1 MALTQ
6 VQDQLAKGERINKET
21 GELSA
26 SGELSVSVKLKVEK
40 VEGSC
45 RNPQLPHVLREQLQ
59 ELGVHTYSSPEHRT
73 DHVPSEQREEH
84 LVKVLPLFIQVCE
97 DGGRLEGLD
106 MKGLAALT
114 ADTVI
119 HNIHKKLTEKP
130 AEVARGEVVQFF
142 QRQDT
147 KETNCEEKD
156 NQGWLLLKSLLLL
169 TADSSDILSCI
180 NPGLPAALVKCMYL
194 LVCLPA
200 KKETLAIEET
210 FQEPLTQVLLQLC
223 RQPVNVERLVETQ
236 ELQCLIIGLTSL
248 WDQTSA
254 TWRHQ
259 ASRVLKTVSAVA
271 TSNTVPCLQEKNCVR
286 ICIQNLLHISADVSG
301 QLLAEVAV
309 AVFSFIRDT
318 YPLNQALFVEFD
330 TNNGY
335 KAFENI
341 LKRCEEGVSVDQFQP
356 VEELLALIASFT
368 LLGKT
373 ELKVA
378 VCVTNPQPPAFKF
391 DPPLTKGSAVKNLP
405 AFHLL
410 QASLLRSQDSQLCCQ
425 LLRTLQTIWER
436 DPANFFLL
444 EWSVQSM
451 AQLAAC
457 VWRKPAPVQKLFFSL
472 LEMVIFKLN
481 YIPHETLRALLG
493 VLKQNWAGTVA
504 GGVAGTEFGVVA
516 LKCFH
521 RLTVHS
527 GMLSEVLSD
536 WGLLELLL
544 NELRRRAK
552 ILRKAGVVSSP
563 QMNPQQLPSVEDSE
577 RLLTTCMLQVVSTL
591 TLRSIKNTVSVR
603 DLGMVPYI
611 KIFLDEDQY
620 RGPTLSILEQLAE
633 INPEEFMSTAI
644 GALCSSTQQE
654 LGLKR
659 DLLQSVLRVLESP
672 NSWDAFRRA
681 GGFAGLLS
689 LVIDMEGALSAPPQ
703 GQVWKSLGHK
713 PLLDLLL
720 LTLHILALAVH
731 LHTVN
736 AHHFETGGFYERLA
750 EALLQ
755 LGCFH
760 TDGPETEQ
768 FDGEDGSFLKT
779 AEEDQSS
786 GKSFHQFVEL
796 AEAPEAPSSPST
808 KLQPK
813 LPVTLQT
820 CIRLLSYLDQ
830 FATGTYSPQELNMG
844 LEPEEGCDGDKDKL
858 NGPAGHGGMYSGS
871 PPVHLGSG
879 PQSLEDTQGRS
890 RNKAPSISTVC
901 SETQYRFTCDHI
913 ILHPGAIRVIMT
925 LLSSVFTPEDPQ
937 LSMEVQFSL
946 AHHIQAMVKSER
958 NRQIV
963 CEGGLVSTLLAH
975 CQSMLL
981 APNHPLHLPVTRILE
996 KLSSQAIT
1004 HSDFRKFLCLGD
1016 PLMCIADKTARKSQ
1030 PECHPPIKTP
1040 VVSNGHSTDTDD
1052 SSGSSVKTLKRG
1064 FSLLQSSTCSE
1075 SPVGSTIPVHQIISL
1090 VSMTSPRTFRP
1101 HKVSSS
1107 PAFVEFD
1114 MSESGYGCL
1123 FLPSLATVKG
1133 VTADAVSTGGIGGD
1147 CRGFPPAAG
1156 LSFSCWFQI
1165 NRFSSA
1171 CDSHPIRLLSVVRHM
1186 SRTEQQYI
1194 CLSISFSAYDGCL
1207 VISTEEEAF
1216 TYLDMMEPEI
1226 CSPTSLPTSLRFR
1239 CSSMLVPS
1247 QWHHL
1252 AVVMAKDVKKS
1263 CLTSAYLNGKAVGTG
1278 KMRYI
1283 QPFPG
1288 QYVSMDPAAVID
1300 VYGLIGTPAL
1310 WKEHAALVWR
1320 VGPSYLF
1327 EEALSAEAVGAIY
1340 TQGTTYQGNFL
1351 ALCNTG
1357 HDPDAESV
1365 PLRLVPEERISFGM
1379 NPAISTLTT
1388 VVQIREDYN
1397 EVDCRLIAKEM
1408 GITSRD
1414 QSTPVFLARNISQHL
1429 SGTARTIGAALVGHF
1444 GVRTF
1449 TPRSASDGFLYVG
1462 GPAVVLSL
1470 VAMAPDDSSLYAAVK
1485 VLLSVLETNSAMQR
1499 EMSRINGY
1507 KLLAFLLKMKHS
1519 LVSFRTF
1526 QLVLYLSKS
1535 VEMSSGSGYLHSTPA
1550 FQALLCDLEVWQNT
1564 SDNLDLS
1571 VLNHF
1576 AEILN
1581 SSSGDSRNAA
1591 VMHSMGLLPKLLF
1604 ELCDPAVT
1612 VQKVKIISCVITSLL
1627 KAHLTP
1633 PDISRLGLFLVY
1645 TLPPLSNMNE
1655 GNEISDGD
1663 LSKDTQAQ
1671 SSDPSSLIWI
1681 RNQLLLSV
1689 CEILNSDNLLIKDG
1703 QKTVF
1708 DALGSDWFLLFLQPH
1723 LHSSTLKLGLILL
1736 THFLSN
1742 PSQQS
1747 SFREGVLPATLI
1759 EGMEEPFA
1767 ALDNLRAHSWSYECL
1782 STTCPGFDVLQ
1793 GLLIRHTHLP
1803 QVFEVVA
1810 ALLLRKKATFTAE
1823 GKVTLD
1829 DVLQSLIDS
1838 QTDSPAQ
1845 QLCVEAATILLEL
1858 VKVVITQPPTPPAK
1872 LISDTDASWEISQ
1885 VPASVMQFLCLLH
1898 NLRPRDLLWV
1908 SPEFLHT
1915 LAGVV
1920 YPLDVSEVGVEPCA
1934 VSEDKDTLKNHPN
1947 RKPVCDFIRILLMD
1961 SLFNMS
1967 ANTNAHPL
1975 ILLLEFSPDGAS
1987 LEQRQSFQTE
1997 LLELIMDII
2006 HMLSNEDENNTHL
2019 TSQDC
2024 SQTPERQMGTL
2035 MENVVFFSK
2044 TLLQKLYSGT
2054 FLGDSESLINFLA
2067 DQIVV
2072 ALEKGQ
2078 TQKEKTVSALYSC
2091 SNKALL
2097 YFLSQPRHSQE
2108 EKDAVV
2114 RTLQTFMERWDVVM
2128 ATYNSNL
2135 NFVTC
2140 LLHCLLL
2147 IRSGSYPEGFGC
2159 VAQKVPQRK
2168 TSSPQF
2174 ATRSKHSACL
2184 SNGADTI
2191 TDDRELVSLAEACW
2205 SKVMA
2210 ERQHMLEETYKIEIS
2225 ASPTAQTGPVSMTD
2239 ISPLWEETANK
2250 TWLLHTDSQ
2259 KKKMGNSSQKT
2270 FDMISSAVRSALGRS
2285 GKESG
2290 TVEEF
2295 LSYMESHR
2303 QRGHSMFENMRT
2315 NHLQLRASEWE
2326 RVSSRWLQVEAELLR
2341 ERAVFGPGP
2350 GVLLSR
2356 DWVQD
2361 AAEGPNRTRSR
2372 IRRKA
2377 LRRSKRVLGTLCLGL
2392 RTGMSEVA
2400 QNSTDGDTE
2409 PKILCEV
2416 GAEVKEDE
2424 EEGGKDC
2431 DRLTFFPVLNET
2443 PAVTEGPPDPFTPD
2457 PCSHTQDCHDIRIIL
2472 QELHPGEEVK
2482 AKMCV
2487 VTVSGLRV
2495 TEGVLLFGKESLLL
2509 CEGFTLSP
2517 GGDVCCRKH
2526 HPSSVRDSYISTMLS
2541 KELPPAR
2548 CRCWPYEDI
2557 KDARFIR
2564 FLLEDNAIEV
2574 FMKNGLSAFLVFL
2587 NKDHVSA
2594 YKRLCSVVS
2603 ALKGRGVAE
2612 VLANA
2617 RKAPVVEKAALVK
2630 WQKGEISNFEYLMHL
2645 NTIAGRTYN
2654 DLMQYP
2660 VFPWVLADYQS
2671 ETLDLSNPA
2680 TFRDLSKPMGAQT
2693 EKRRQMFIERYEEVE
2708 NIEGEGDLSTQC
2720 HYCTHYSSAI
2730 IVASFLVRMEPFS
2743 HTFQALQGG
2752 FDIPERMFYSVKKEW
2767 ESASRDNTGDVR
2779 ELIPEFFYLPDF
2791 LLNSNHIQLGCMEDG
2806 TALGD
2811 VELPPWA
2818 KDDPQEF
2825 IRIQR
2830 EALESDYVSAHL
2842 HLWIDLIFGFRQQ
2855 GPAAVESVNTFHPYF
2870 YANRGRQDAKDP
2882 LIKSTILGYVSNF
2895 GQVPKQ
2901 LFTKPHPPRSGTK
2914 KEGSSPH
2921 PTPFF
2926 FKLDKLKTTVQPFRE
2941 LSRGPVGQ
2949 ILCLEKEVMVLERNR
2964 LLLSPLLGCFFS
2976 WGFPDNSCAF
2986 GNYSTEKTF
2995 AVCESL
3001 CDWGETLCAACP
3013 NSTTIITAGTNTV
3026 VCVWDVAVSKDKL
3039 THMKLRQP
3047 LYGHTDSVTCLAVSD
3062 IHSIIVSGSSDL
3074 TCILW
3079 DMEELSYVTQL
3090 AGHTTSVSALAINE
3104 LTGEIAS
3111 CAGPLL
3117 YLWTMKGQLLTC
3129 TDTSCGPRADILC
3142 VSFTQRHQ
3150 WDAKN
3155 VIVTGCADGIV
3166 RIWKTEYTR
3175 TQLPGPPE
3183 EPVSPGQDG
3192 AERDASRSCQV
3203 KGWERHLLLCQELDR
3218 SLAVSQRRSKN
3229 NPAITALAMSR
3240 SHATLLAGDAW
3251 GRVFNWTCE

>member
-6 VQDQLAKGERINKET
+6 VQDKTTKGERINKET

-26 SGELSVSVKLKVEK
+26 SGELSVSVELKVDK

-45 RNPQLPHVLREQLQ
+45 KNPQLLQVLREQLQ
-59 ELGVHTYSSPEHRT
+59 ELGVHACVSLDHRT
-73 DHVPSEQREEH
+73 DHVPLQQRQEH
-84 LVKVLPLFIQVCE
+84 LVKVLPLYIQVCE
-97 DGGRLEGLD
+97 DGGRLEGLNI
-106 MKGLAALT
+106 KGLAALT

-119 HNIHKKLTEKP
+119 HNIHDRLSARP
-130 AEVARGEVVQFF
+130 AEGARGEVVRFF

-147 KETNCEEKD
+147 KETNCEARD

-180 NPGLPAALVKCMYL
+180 NPGLPAALVKCLYL

-200 KKETLAIEET
+200 KKENMANEEA

-223 RQPVNVERLVETQ
+223 RLPVNVESLVETQ

-248 WDQTSA
+248 WDQTSTA
-254 TWRHQ
+254 WRHQ
-259 ASRVLKTVSAVA
+259 ASRVLKAVSAVA
-271 TSNTVPCLQEKNCVR
+271 TSNTVQSLLGKNCVR

-301 QLLAEVAV
+301 PLLAEVAV

-318 YPLNQALFVEFD
+318 YVLNPALFVEFD
-330 TNNGY
+330 NNNGY
-335 KAFENI
+335 EALENI
-341 LKRCEEGVSVDQFQP
+341 LKRCEQDVSVDQFQS

-378 VCVTNPQPPAFKF
+378 LCVNNPQPPGFKF
-391 DPPLTKGSAVKNLP
+391 DPPLTKGSAIKNLS

-410 QASLLRSQDSQLCCQ
+410 QASLLRSQDSLLCCQ

-444 EWSVQSM
+444 EWTVQSM

-457 VWRKPAPVQKLFFSL
+457 VWRKPATVQKQFFSL
-472 LEMVIFKLN
+472 LEMVVFKLN
-481 YIPHETLRALLG
+481 YIPHETLRAVLG
-493 VLKQNWAGTVA
+493 VLKQSWAGTLA
-504 GGVAGTEFGVVA
+504 GGVAGIEFGVVA

-521 RLTVHS
+521 RMTVHS
-527 GMLSEVLSD
+527 GMLAEVLSD

-544 NELRRRAK
+544 GDLRRRAK

-563 QMNPQQLPSVEDSE
+563 QINPQQLPCVEDSE
-577 RLLTTCMLQVVSTL
+577 RLLTTCMLQVVSSL

-633 INPEEFMSTAI
+633 INPDEFMSTAI

-659 DLLQSVLRVLESP
+659 DLLQSVLKVLESP

-681 GGFAGLLS
+681 GGFTGLLS
-689 LVIDMEGALSAPPQ
+689 LVIDMEGALSDPPQ
-703 GQVWKSLGHK
+703 GEVWKSLGHQL
-713 PLLDLLL
+713 LLDLLL

-760 TDGPETEQ
+760 TKGPEKET
-768 FDGEDGSFLKT
+768 FDGEEGRCPKT
-779 AEEDQSS
+779 AEDNQSP
-786 GKSFHQFVEL
+786 GKSLQQFVEL

-808 KLQPK
+808 TPQPN
-813 LPVTLQT
+813 LPVNLRT

-830 FATGTYSPQELNMG
+830 FATGTYSPLELKLG
-844 LEPEEGCDGDKDKL
+844 IEPEDGCDGDKEKL
-858 NGPAGHGGMYSGS
+858 NGPAGHEVVYSGS
-871 PPVHLGSG
+871 PPVHLGSDL
-879 PQSLEDTQGRS
+879 QSVEDTQGRS
-890 RNKAPSISTVC
+890 RNTAPSISTE
-901 SETQYRFTCDHI
+901 SQYSRFTCDHI
-913 ILHPGAIRVIMT
+913 ILHPGAIRVIVT
-925 LLSSVFTPEDPQ
+925 LLPSVFTPKDPQ

-946 AHHIQAMVKSER
+946 ACHIQAMVKSER
-958 NRQIV
+958 NRQIM
-963 CEGGLVSTLLAH
+963 CEGGLVSTLLVH

-1016 PLMCIADKTARKSQ
+1016 PLMCKADKTIQLQ
-1030 PECHPPIKTP
+1030 PHCQPIVKAP
-1040 VVSNGHSTDTDD
+1040 VSNGTSSEADA
-1052 SSGSSVKTLKRG
+1052 SSGSPVKTLKRT
-1064 FSLLQSSTCSE
+1064 FSLLQSTTRSE
-1075 SPVGSTIPVHQIISL
+1075 FSVGSAIPVHQIISL

-1101 HKVSSS
+1101 HRVSSS
-1107 PAFVEFD
+1107 PAFVELD

-1133 VTADAVSTGGIGGD
+1133 VTADSISTGGIGGD
-1147 CRGFPPAAG
+1147 CRGFPPTAG

-1216 TYLDMMEPEI
+1216 TYLDMMEPEV
-1226 CSPTSLPTSLRFR
+1226 CTPTSLPTSLRFR
-1239 CSSMLVPS
+1239 CSSMLVPG

-1263 CLTSAYLNGKAVGTG
+1263 CLASAYFNGKAVGTG

-1288 QYVSMDPAAVID
+1288 QYVSMDPTAVID

-1327 EEALSAEAVGAIY
+1327 EEAMSPEAVAVIY
-1340 TQGTTYQGNFL
+1340 TQGTAYLGNFL
-1351 ALCNTG
+1351 ALRNTG
-1357 HDPDAESV
+1357 NDLDAESL
-1365 PLRLVPEERISFGM
+1365 PLRLVPEERISFGI
-1379 NPAISTLTT
+1379 NPAISTSTT
-1388 VVQIREDYN
+1388 VAQIREDYN

-1414 QSTPVFLARNISQHL
+1414 HSTPVLLARNISQHL

-1449 TPRSASDGFLYVG
+1449 TPSSASNGFLYVG

-1485 VLLSVLETNSAMQR
+1485 VLLSVLETNSAMQQ
-1499 EMSRINGY
+1499 EMNRINGY
-1507 KLLAFLLKMKHS
+1507 KLLTFLLKMKS
-1519 LVSFRTF
+1519 SMVSHRTF
-1526 QLVLYLSKS
+1526 QLVLYLSSS
-1535 VEMSSGSGYLHSTPA
+1535 VELSSGSGNRQNTPA
-1550 FQALLCDLEVWQNT
+1550 FQALLCDLEVWEKT

-1571 VLNHF
+1571 VLNYF
-1576 AEILN
+1576 AEILK
-1581 SSSGDSRNAA
+1581 SSSDNTNAA

-1604 ELCDPAVT
+1604 KLSDPAVT

-1627 KAHLTP
+1627 NAHFTP
-1633 PDISRLGLFLVY
+1633 LDIRRLGLFLVY
-1645 TLPPLSNMNE
+1645 TLPPLSNTNE
-1655 GNEISDGD
+1655 GNKISDSD
-1663 LSKDTQAQ
+1663 LSQDTPAQ
-1671 SSDPSSLIWI
+1671 SFHPASLIWV
-1681 RNQLLLSV
+1681 RNQMLLSL
-1689 CEILNSDNLLIKDG
+1689 CEILNSDSVLIKDR
-1703 QKTVF
+1703 QKVLF

-1723 LHSSTLKLGLILL
+1723 LHPSTLKLGLVLL
-1736 THFLSN
+1736 THFLSS

-1759 EGMEEPFA
+1759 EGMEEPNA
-1767 ALDNLRAHSWSYECL
+1767 VMDNLRAHSWSYECS
-1782 STTCPGFDVLQ
+1782 STTCPGFDVLR
-1793 GLLIRHTHLP
+1793 GLLIRHSHLP
-1803 QVFEVVA
+1803 QVHEALA
-1810 ALLLRKKATFTAE
+1810 ALLLGKKASHTAE
-1823 GKVTLD
+1823 GKVHLD
-1829 DVLQSLIDS
+1829 DVLQSLIES
-1838 QTDSPAQ
+1838 QADTPAQ

-1858 VKVVITQPPTPPAK
+1858 VKVIIIRPVPPTKHMPV
-1872 LISDTDASWEISQ
+1872 TDASWELQ
-1885 VPASVMQFLCLLH
+1885 LPASVMQFLCLLH
-1898 NLRPRDLLWV
+1898 NLRPRDPLWAL
-1908 SPEFLHT
+1908 PEFLHA

-1920 YPLDVSEVGVEPCA
+1920 YPLDSSEGVVEPC
-1934 VSEDKDTLKNHPN
+1934 VMSEGEDTFKSHPN
-1947 RKPVCDFIRILLMD
+1947 RKPVCDFIRCLLMD
-1961 SLFNMS
+1961 SLLNVS
-1967 ANTNAHPL
+1967 GNTNTHPL
-1975 ILLLEFSPDGAS
+1975 VLLLEFSPDDAS
-1987 LEQRQSFQTE
+1987 LGQRQSFQTE

-2006 HMLSNEDENNTHL
+2006 NMLSHEEENNTHFI
-2019 TSQDC
+2019 SQDC
-2024 SQTPERQMGTL
+2024 KSERPEGQMGTL
-2035 MENVVFFSK
+2035 MENVVLFSK
-2044 TLLQKLYSGT
+2044 TLLHKLYSGT
-2054 FLGDSESLINFLA
+2054 FLGDSESLLNFHA

-2078 TQKEKTVSALYSC
+2078 TQKEKMVSALYSC
-2091 SNKALL
+2091 TNKVLL

-2108 EKDAVV
+2108 EKEGVIRA
-2114 RTLQTFMERWDVVM
+2114 LQTFMERWDVVM
-2128 ATYNSNL
+2128 ATYNANV
-2135 NFVTC
+2135 NFITC
-2140 LLHCLLL
+2140 LLRCLLL

-2159 VAQKVPQRK
+2159 VAQKLHNRK
-2168 TSSPQF
+2168 ASSHLF
-2174 ATRSKHSACL
+2174 ATRTRHSACV
-2184 SNGADTI
+2184 SNRADVT
-2191 TDDRELVSLAEACW
+2191 TEDSELVSLAEACW
-2205 SKVMA
+2205 SKVMT
-2210 ERQHMLEETYKIEIS
+2210 ERQHTLEETFKIEIS
-2225 ASPTAQTGPVSMTD
+2225 ASHTSQTGPVSMSN
-2239 ISPLWEETANK
+2239 ISPLWEETAHK
-2250 TWLLHTDSQ
+2250 AWLLHTESQKEKVSSSSQ
-2259 KKKMGNSSQKT
+2259 KK
-2270 FDMISSAVRSALGRS
+2270 FDMISSAVRSALGRP
-2285 GKESG
+2285 GKESV

-2303 QRGHSMFENMRT
+2303 QRGHGMFENMRT

-2326 RVSSRWLQVEAELLR
+2326 RVNSKWLHVEAELLR

-2377 LRRSKRVLGTLCLGL
+2377 LRRSKRVQGTLCLGL
-2392 RTGMSEVA
+2392 RNGMSEE
-2400 QNSTDGDTE
+2400 NKHRTEGDTE

-2416 GAEVKEDE
+2416 GAEAKEDE
-2424 EEGGKDC
+2424 EEGGQNC

-2443 PAVTEGPPDPFTPD
+2443 PVTEGPPDPFTPE
-2457 PCSHTQDCHDIRIIL
+2457 PCSHTQDCPDIRIIL
-2472 QELHPGEEVK
+2472 QELHPVEEVT

-2487 VTVSGLRV
+2487 VMVSGLRV
-2495 TEGVLLFGKESLLL
+2495 IEGVLLFGKESLLL

-2517 GGDVCCRKH
+2517 AGDVCCRKH
-2526 HPSSVRDSYISTMLS
+2526 HPSSVRDSFISTMLS
-2541 KELPPAR
+2541 KELKSAR
-2548 CRCWPYEDI
+2548 CRRWLYEDI
-2557 KDARFIR
+2557 KEARFMR

-2574 FMKNGLSAFLVFL
+2574 FMKNGHSAFLVFL
-2587 NKDHVSA
+2587 NRDHVSA
-2594 YKRLCSVVS
+2594 YKRLCTVVS

-2612 VLANA
+2612 VIANA
-2617 RKAPVVEKAALVK
+2617 RKTPVVEKIALVK

-2680 TFRDLSKPMGAQT
+2680 TFRDFSKPMGAQT
-2693 EKRRQMFIERYEEVE
+2693 EKRRQMFIQRYEEVE
-2708 NIEGEGDLSTQC
+2708 NTEGDLSARC

-2743 HTFQALQGG
+2743 HTFQTLQGG
-2752 FDIPERMFYSVKKEW
+2752 FDIPERMFHSVKKEW
-2767 ESASRDNTGDVR
+2767 ESASRDNMGDVR

-2825 IRIQR
+2825 IRVHR
-2830 EALESDYVSAHL
+2830 EALESDYVSSHL
-2842 HLWIDLIFGFRQQ
+2842 HLWIDLIFGYRQQ
-2855 GPAAVESVNTFHPYF
+2855 GPAAVESVNSFHPYF
-2870 YANRGRQDAKDP
+2870 YAQRGRQDAKDP
-2882 LIKSTILGYVSNF
+2882 IIKSTILGYVSNF

-2901 LFTKPHPPRSGTK
+2901 LFTKPHPPRSGSK
-2914 KEGSSPH
+2914 KEGSSPPH

-2926 FKLDKLKTTVQPFRE
+2926 FKLDKLKTTAQPFRE
-2941 LSRGPVGQ
+2941 LPRGPVGQ

-2986 GNYSTEKTF
+2986 KNNATEKTF

-3013 NSTTIITAGTNTV
+3013 NPTTIVTAGTSSV
-3026 VCVWDVAVSKDKL
+3026 VCVWDVAVNKDKV

-3047 LYGHTDSVTCLAVSD
+3047 LYGHTDSVTCLAVSEA
-3062 IHSIIVSGSSDL
+3062 HSMIVSGSSDL
-3074 TCILW
+3074 TCIMW
-3079 DMEELSYVTQL
+3079 DMEELSYITQL
-3090 AGHTTSVSALAINE
+3090 AGHMTSVSALAINE

-3129 TDTSCGPRADILC
+3129 TDTSCGPQADVLC
-3142 VSFTQRHQ
+3142 VSFTQRRE

-3155 VIVTGCADGIV
+3155 VVVTGCADGII

-3183 EPVSPGQDG
+3183 EPMSPGQDRTQ
-3192 AERDASRSCQV
+3192 RDVSSSCQV
-3203 KGWERHLLLCQELDR
+3203 KGWERHLVLCQELNR
-3218 SLAVSQRRSKN
+3218 SQAVSPRRYKN

-3251 GRVFNWTCE
+3251 GRVFTWTCE